1 MILRIFLEMAWPP
14 FANLVR
20 PRLCPRLYAV
30 RFQTYDTTLSTTLQT
45 LLTPYISGPSSPFS
59 HPTPPK
65 SLYPKIRMYHYPPS
79 TFFGPHFD
87 ESTKDPVTGLRSR
100 WTLLIYLTGT
110 VDNDD
115 VGAVDGGS
123 TVFWTKEPNR
133 KGKGGE
139 SLSVQLRAGRAV
151 LHKHGD
157 DCLLHEGE
165 VVRGGDKWI
174 LRSDLM
180 Y

>member
-1 MILRIFLEMAWPP
+1 MF
-14 FANLVR
+14 
-20 PRLCPRLYAV
+20 RLGRRLTDLLGEIESIV
-30 RFQTYDTTLSTTLQT
+30 RFQTYDPTLSSALHTILS
-45 LLTPYISGPSSPFS
+45 PYISGPSSPFS
-59 HPTPPK
+59 HPSAPK

-87 ESTKDPVTGLRSR
+87 ESTKDDVTGLRSR
-100 WTLLIYLTGT
+100 WTLLIYLTGGE
-110 VDNDD
+110 D
-115 VGAVDGGS
+115 VEVQGGS
-123 TVFWTKEPNR
+123 TIFWTKEPNR

-139 SLSVQLRAGRAV
+139 SIKVELKAGRAV

-165 VVRGGDKWI
+165 VVRTGDKWI
-174 LRSDLM
+174 LRSDVM

>member
-1 MILRIFLEMAWPP
+1 M
-14 FANLVR
+14 
-20 PRLCPRLYAV
+20 
-30 RFQTYDTTLSTTLQT
+30 
-45 LLTPYISGPSSPFS
+45 
-59 HPTPPK
+59 
-65 SLYPKIRMYHYPPS
+65 
-79 TFFGPHFD
+79 
-87 ESTKDPVTGLRSR
+87 
-100 WTLLIYLTGT
+100 IYLTGAIS
-110 VDNDD
+110 DNDD
-115 VGAVDGGS
+115 DNDDGSSPVHGGS
-123 TVFWTKEPNR
+123 TIFWTKEPNR

-165 VVRGGDKWI
+165 VVRSGDKWI

>member
-1 MILRIFLEMAWPP
+1 M
-14 FANLVR
+14 
-20 PRLCPRLYAV
+20 
-30 RFQTYDTTLSTTLQT
+30 
-45 LLTPYISGPSSPFS
+45 
-59 HPTPPK
+59 
-65 SLYPKIRMYHYPPS
+65 
-79 TFFGPHFD
+79 
-87 ESTKDPVTGLRSR
+87 TGLRSR

-123 TVFWTKEPNR
+123 TIFWTKEPNR

-165 VVRGGDKWI
+165 VVRSGDKWI